1 MYTRSFFSKVNQE
14 KTKFLQTTIEMHTTL
29 TPLLEQQIIQT
40 HVKSFLDLYKNYS
53 EAQLGLATEKTK
65 EMWLTEMIQAELID
79 IKAGKVFLATVSIDN
94 NLAGFITYLPIT
106 NRHNK
111 ASSSQ
116 IINNWHHHNQ
126 QAAPKQWEDSIR
138 NDVYISLLAV
148 KPFRN
153 PRNGE
158 KIQIGLGRQLIE
170 SVEAKM
176 TDANALTL
184 DTRLINKP
192 GIAFYEKFGFS
203 TSGQRTFAGAN
214 PEHYT
219 GCEKQLSRLV

>member
-1 MYTRSFFSKVNQE
+1 
-14 KTKFLQTTIEMHTTL
+14 MHTTI

-40 HVKSFLDLYKNYS
+40 HVNSFLDLYKNHS
-53 EAQLGLATEKTK
+53 EAQLGLATGKTK

-79 IKAGKVFLATVSIDN
+79 IKEGKIFLATVSIEN
-94 NLAGFITYLPIT
+94 NLAGFITYLPVT
-106 NRHNK
+106 HRHSK

-116 IINNWHHHNQ
+116 IVNNWHRHNQ
-126 QAAPKQWEDSIR
+126 QPDLKQWEDSIR

-153 PRNGE
+153 PRSGE

-170 SVEAKM
+170 RVEAKM

-192 GIAFYEKFGFS
+192 GIAFYEKLGFS
-203 TSGQRTFAGAN
+203 TSGQRTFAGSN

-219 GCEKQLSRLV
+219 GCEKRLVRLV